1 MISEYKIT
9 KFCANMSC
17 FNRWKREVQSFII
30 CGTHTLLLKVEIGK
44 KKWLSTINRD
54 RKIFILYSIIRQ
66 YGVIQII
73 LIDYTRIVQKRK
85 KMSVAQNMSAVELF
99 VNKESFFT
107 YLKEI
112 CLFQNWNMLKQTNFD
127 TFWWLK

>member
-1 MISEYKIT
+1 MNIRLLSFVLIWVVLIDEKE
-9 KFCANMSC
+9 KFKVLSFVERIPYC
-17 FNRWKREVQSFII
+17 WK
-30 CGTHTLLLKVEIGK
+30 LKLVK

-112 CLFQNWNMLKQTNFD
+112 CVFQNWNMLKQTNFD